1 MGKQNCFCDPQ
12 NLPCSCSKCTFNKPP
27 NSKFAQGRL
36 PGQPMGESQPPSL
49 TYLPHTVTPLS
60 QVSYSLMPTTL
71 FCTSTSKLLD
81 NPTHIYVLCSMS
93 PMLLPFPCPHC
104 LFVRL
109 YIANSLKYNEIP
121 KLPFSSFSHQNILC
135 EPLLLFS
142 TCKKGKLLVIT

>member
-1 MGKQNCFCDPQ
+1 
-12 NLPCSCSKCTFNKPP
+12 
-27 NSKFAQGRL
+27 
-36 PGQPMGESQPPSL
+36 MGESQPPSL

-81 NPTHIYVLCSMS
+81 NPTHIYVSCSMS

-142 TCKKGKLLVIT
+142 TCKKGKLLVITRQFSLKRTCKGNAKVTWVTIELTCPMKPLLLS